1 MDPNAI
7 PAQVKKKF
15 QDSTY
20 YYLEDIKKLRTG
32 RAHPSMLDGIM
43 VEAYGVKMP
52 LIQVGSVTVPEA
64 QMIQV
69 APFDPSN
76 VQAVAAAIRDNQ
88 SLGLNPSDDGHV
100 VRVSIPPLTTER
112 RQEIVKQLNEK
123 TEEAMISLRNSRHEA
138 QKEIDSAKKDK
149 KIGEDDAKRLQ
160 KRVDELMNEARDKI
174 EAEQKAKQEEIM
186 TV

>member
-1 MDPNAI
+1 MDPNAV
-7 PAQVKKKF
+7 PAQAKKKF
-15 QDSTY
+15 QDSVDY
-20 YYLEDIKKLRTG
+20 YTDDIKKLRTG
-32 RAHPSMLDGIM
+32 RAHPSMLDGVM

-64 QMIQV
+64 QLIQI

-76 VQAVAAAIRDNQ
+76 VQAVATAIRDNQ

-100 VRVSIPPLTTER
+100 VRVLIPPLTTER
-112 RQEIVKQLNEK
+112 RQQIVKQLNEK
-123 TEEAMISLRNSRHEA
+123 TEDAMISLRNSRHEA
-138 QKEIDSAKKDK
+138 LKEVDSAKKDK

-160 KRVDELMNEARDKI
+160 KKVDEFMNEARDKI
-174 EAEQKAKQEEIM
+174 ETEQKAKQEEIM